1 MKTSTRCC
9 VRAAVL
15 ALAVGAPSTTS
26 AAAQSD
32 IQLTGGSGVYESDAF
47 CLDTGAFFSVFELSG
62 GGDLVGGSIAYS
74 NGAWPWAGPP
84 PGGALALAPY
94 PGGAGLNRG
103 AADRS
108 GSRLFQEEAFLTHGD
123 AFRIMAETFP
133 VALLSRLPG
142 QREGTL
148 GDINRYI
155 RPFVGLGIHFSGHG
169 EAAPAGTGGRDLPTF
184 GIEGSTNLILS
195 YGARAYLPGRNTPV
209 RLVLLYRANTMFVG
223 DVVFR
228 APDNGTIRGDGE
240 TLTWGEWGV
249 GVSLRIGG

>member
-1 MKTSTRCC
+1 METLTRCW

-15 ALAVGAPSTTS
+15 AIVFAGSNVNP
-26 AAAQSD
+26 AAAQGD
-32 IQLTGGSGVYESDAF
+32 VCATAGAGVYDSDAL
-47 CLDTGAFFSVFELSG
+47 CLDSNATLTVFELCASA
-62 GGDLVGGSIAYS
+62 DLVGASVAYS
-74 NGAWPWAGPP
+74 NGAWPWLGPP
-84 PGGALALAPY
+84 PPGALALGPY
-94 PGGAGLNRG
+94 PGGASLNRG
-103 AADRS
+103 ASETS
-108 GSRLFQEEAFLTHGD
+108 GSRVFQEEAFLTQGD

-155 RPFVGLGIHFSGHG
+155 RPFVGLGIHFSDDG
-169 EAAPAGTGGRDLPTF
+169 EAAPPGTGGRDLPTF

-209 RLVLLYRANTMFVG
+209 RLVLLYRGNTMFVG
-223 DVVFR
+223 DVVYR
-228 APDNGTIRGDGE
+228 TPDDRTIRGDGE